1 MDIARCRLLFVYGTL
16 CDDDVL
22 RIVLGHDLPVHCR
35 YLAALQD
42 HECRMLHDE
51 RYPVLVSSPGSRVA
65 GRVLMLGEADMQRIC
80 FFEGDEYTFEPARVV
95 NEVTNQLQEVEL
107 CAARLTTPG
116 LRHPWS
122 LRGWQR
128 EYKAEFVE
136 HVHAYMALYDTASVA
151 QADAVWKK
159 LTGRS
164 AGSANQGIPV
174 PDTASR

>member
-136 HVHAYMALYDTASVA
+136 HVHAYMALYDTASC
-151 QADAVWKK
+151 
-159 LTGRS
+159 G
-164 AGSANQGIPV
+164 
-174 PDTASR
+174 ASRGCVEKIDRLMGGQCESGYSRT